1 MSKLRQLIRE
11 SITNYISEINEAG
24 DISACESKILKTREA
39 IELREKKISKEG
51 IDEAYHDMLDENKLK
66 EFAKEIKILEKSLAK
81 HEKMLE
87 KLKSK
92 ANKGEKVEDTE
103 EKEIVDEVAID
114 ENEGMEYEGMEYEE
128 ERFDEYGNQ
137 TDDGSYDAHGHL
149 IDLDNEMMR
158 AAYSRVDE
166 SFLHMQKLAGVI
178 TEAQYKA
185 KKKSL
190 IENQLNEDNLEVKSI
205 AKKLYSWLKQNGV
218 AASLAT
224 QNVNFKQI
232 GIKDPK
238 QQEATIYVFDDPSTK
253 QTIIRVSLRGK
264 ESIVKDVENKLLTT
278 YPGLEE
284 FNKQQHKLYSGGL
297 TNSQEIPGAINLTFD
312 LKEKTTAKG
321 GDINPNQRPNTPKP
335 TV

>member
-24 DISACESKILKTREA
+24 DISACESKIQKTREA

-114 ENEGMEYEGMEYEE
+114 ENEGMGYEGMSESLTPEE
-128 ERFDEYGNQ
+128 EEELDMIEDEMRYAVNSDSAGNPKMKER
-137 TDDGSYDAHGHL
+137 YDYL
-149 IDLDNEMMR
+149 KSKRDEMDETMN
-158 AAYSRVDE
+158 E

-178 TEAQYKA
+178 TEAQYKS
-185 KKKSL
+185 KKKV
-190 IENQLNEDNLEVKSI
+190 LNEDV
-205 AKKLYSWLKQNGV
+205 
-218 AASLAT
+218 
-224 QNVNFKQI
+224 
-232 GIKDPK
+232 
-238 QQEATIYVFDDPSTK
+238 
-253 QTIIRVSLRGK
+253 
-264 ESIVKDVENKLLTT
+264 
-278 YPGLEE
+278 
-284 FNKQQHKLYSGGL
+284 
-297 TNSQEIPGAINLTFD
+297 INLTYNTDSDD
-312 LKEKTTAKG
+312 LKYVKNILKKAGVLAKVVAG
-321 GDINPNQRPNTPKP
+321 TFDDEVEITVDKDLRKKAIKALKDNGFDI
-335 TV
+335 

>member
-103 EKEIVDEVAID
+103 EKEIVDEVEMDVDLD
-114 ENEGMEYEGMEYEE
+114 ENDPESGPQLEE
-128 ERFDEYGNQ
+128 TYDE
-137 TDDGSYDAHGHL
+137 
-149 IDLDNEMMR
+149 EMN
-158 AAYSRVDE
+158 E

-218 AASLAT
+218 EVKLIAQVPSAGVYGKKIGATGGGSTSL
-224 QNVNFKQI
+224 VWYWD
-232 GIKDPK
+232 DPK
-238 QQEATIYVFDDPSTK
+238 TK
-253 QTIIRVSLRGK
+253 QTQIEIHLIGDPKIIA
-264 ESIVKDVENKLLTT
+264 DVEKKFLSA
-278 YPGLEE
+278 YPNLEQYQKTGE
-284 FNKQQHKLYSGGL
+284 GG
-297 TNSQEIPGAINLTFD
+297 SHIAFRV
-312 LKEKTTAKG
+312 KEKTTSKG

>member
-24 DISACESKILKTREA
+24 DISACESKIQKTLEA

-92 ANKGEKVEDTE
+92 ANKGEKVEDTK

-114 ENEGMEYEGMEYEE
+114 ENEGMGYEGMEMEN
-128 ERFDEYGNQ
+128 ERFDA
-137 TDDGSYDAHGHL
+137 DGTPNEEGMYDAEGNRISFAD
-149 IDLDNEMMR
+149 IDKAMYDGEAEYMN
-158 AAYSRVDE
+158 E

-185 KKKSL
+185 KKKV
-190 IENQLNEDNLEVKSI
+190 LNEGEYSDWWAKADDELGLDFGDDIYSYVDSYDEPWQGKFANEVVNIDADDYEDFKNQV
-205 AKKLYSWLKQNGV
+205 KQLY
-218 AASLAT
+218 
-224 QNVNFKQI
+224 
-232 GIKDPK
+232 D
-238 QQEATIYVFDDPSTK
+238 E
-253 QTIIRVSLRGK
+253 
-264 ESIVKDVENKLLTT
+264 
-278 YPGLEE
+278 
-284 FNKQQHKLYSGGL
+284 
-297 TNSQEIPGAINLTFD
+297 
-312 LKEKTTAKG
+312 
-321 GDINPNQRPNTPKP
+321 INPF
-335 TV
+335 